1 MIAQLP
7 LLGLPD
13 IANEPVLALAQRI
26 RSGAPNAMSPRGARR
41 LIQIMPAA
49 AMASGLAHFQALRL
63 RKAAQK
69 MREAS
74 RNIWPAA

>member
-1 MIAQLP
+1 MPLP
-7 LLGLPD
+7 GLPD
-13 IANEPVLALAQRI
+13 MANELVLAQRI
-26 RSGAPNAMSPRGARR
+26 RSEAPNAMSPRGARR

-63 RKAAQK
+63 RKAAPK
-69 MREAS
+69 MREAW